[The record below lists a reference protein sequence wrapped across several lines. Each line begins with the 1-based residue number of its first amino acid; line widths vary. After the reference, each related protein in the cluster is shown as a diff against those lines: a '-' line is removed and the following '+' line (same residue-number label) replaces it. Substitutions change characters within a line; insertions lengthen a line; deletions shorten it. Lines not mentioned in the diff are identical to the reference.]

1 MCLNKKTTECNNIKQ
16 PNGIKPPKI
25 QMKMT
30 ADNYFCLEKE
40 VFMEEAFGLKKK
52 HKNTLH
58 KAKFSEW
65 TDCLDLLDCMGY
77 RLSQKN
83 L

>member
-52 HKNTLH
+52 T
-58 KAKFSEW
+58 
-65 TDCLDLLDCMGY
+65 
-77 RLSQKN
+77 QKYIAQSKI
-83 L
+83 